1 MYIAGAVRANIVV
14 NSVNNT
20 RSPAMIMEY
29 APEFPNP
36 PSRDSQSRL
45 HDDEIRYEASSRTCK
60 CFKYTKKS
68 QDKQQ
73 DVMPPYLDR
82 RSGGLVT
89 VHRMVTSYEPYRCVL
104 ANIR

>member
-1 MYIAGAVRANIVV
+1 MVG

-20 RSPAMIMEY
+20 RSPAMKMEY
-29 APEFPNP
+29 APEFPYP
-36 PSRDSQSRL
+36 PSRDNQSKL
-45 HDDEIRYEASSRTCK
+45 LDDQIRYEASSRTCK
-60 CFKYTKKS
+60 FFKYTKKS
-68 QDKQQ
+68 QDFQQ

-89 VHRMVTSYEPYRCVL
+89 VHRVVTSYEPYRCAL